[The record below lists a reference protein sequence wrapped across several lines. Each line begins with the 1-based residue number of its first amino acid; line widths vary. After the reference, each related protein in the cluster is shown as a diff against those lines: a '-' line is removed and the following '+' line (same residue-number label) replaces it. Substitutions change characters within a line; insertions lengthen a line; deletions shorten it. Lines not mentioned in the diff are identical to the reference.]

1 MDIHSLSIVELKRL
15 AKQKKIKQYYI
26 KKRVGLI
33 SLLVLPELP
42 EAYRVD
48 KLTIRQL
55 RVQAK
60 EADVSQIYK
69 LNRLQLVQ
77 VLYPDLLRGPKQE
90 NEDDDGAE
98 KHNDPKDR
106 DPE

>member
-26 KKRVGLI
+26 MKRVQLI
-33 SLLVLPELP
+33 TLLVLPELP

-60 EADVSQIYK
+60 EADISQIYK

-77 VLYPDLLRGPKQE
+77 ALYPDLTRGPKQE
-90 NEDDDGAE
+90 DEDDDGTE